1 MSQYKD
7 LGTPVNGSQATRRGY
22 LTQQEDEERQQ
33 ELTKR
38 LLQERLDSDARN
50 KLERERNVIRNAYQE
65 PNPFVEPEVPVHT
78 FTPEPV
84 VEFHTTEVPATL
96 PKHSGATLRFIGTP
110 AIDPAVWAALAEAD
124 AKAEAVMAS
133 DNACG
138 DEDVLDGTGDKG
150 EPSDDAPEQL

>member
-7 LGTPVNGSQATRRGY
+7 LGTPVNGPQAKRRGY

-50 KLERERNVIRNAYQE
+50 KLERERNVIRNAYQA
-65 PNPFVEPEVPVHT
+65 PNPFVEPEVPVPT
-78 FTPEPV
+78 TTTEPV
-84 VEFHTTEVPATL
+84 ET
-96 PKHSGATLRFIGTP
+96 FIGTP
-110 AIDPAVWAALAEAD
+110 ATDPAVWAALAAARE
-124 AKAEAVMAS
+124 KLEAVMTS

-138 DEDVLDGTGDKG
+138 ADALIEGTDGTKG
-150 EPSDDAPEQL
+150 EQL

>member
-7 LGTPVNGSQATRRGY
+7 LGTPVNGPQAKRRGY

-65 PNPFVEPEVPVHT
+65 PNPFVEPVKET
-78 FTPEPV
+78 FV
-84 VEFHTTEVPATL
+84 
-96 PKHSGATLRFIGTP
+96 GTP
-110 AIDPAVWAALAEAD
+110 AIEAYAALTVAAAARE
-124 AKAEAVMAS
+124 KLEAVMAS

-138 DEDVLDGTGDKG
+138 DEGVLDGAEDTG

>member
-7 LGTPVNGSQATRRGY
+7 PGTPVNGPQAKRRGY

-50 KLERERNVIRNAYQE
+50 KLERERNVIRNAYQA
-65 PNPFVEPEVPVHT
+65 PNPFVEPGKET
-78 FTPEPV
+78 FV
-84 VEFHTTEVPATL
+84 
-96 PKHSGATLRFIGTP
+96 GTP
-110 AIDPAVWAALAEAD
+110 AIEAYAALTVAAEARE
-124 AKAEAVMAS
+124 KLEAVMAS

>member
-7 LGTPVNGSQATRRGY
+7 PGTPVNGPQAKRRGY

-50 KLERERNVIRNAYQE
+50 KLERERNVIRNAYQA
-65 PNPFVEPEVPVHT
+65 PNPFVEPEVPVPT
-78 FTPEPV
+78 TTTEPV
-84 VEFHTTEVPATL
+84 ET
-96 PKHSGATLRFIGTP
+96 FIGTP
-110 AIDPAVWAALAEAD
+110 ATDPAIWAALAEAEAAAQQASGARLD
-124 AKAEAVMAS
+124 AEEAVKAS

-138 DEDVLDGTGDKG
+138 DEDVLDGAEDTG

>member
-7 LGTPVNGSQATRRGY
+7 LGTPVNGPQAKRRGY

-50 KLERERNVIRNAYQE
+50 KLERERNVIRNAYQA
-65 PNPFVEPEVPVHT
+65 PNPFVEPEVPVPT
-78 FTPEPV
+78 TTTEPV
-84 VEFHTTEVPATL
+84 ET
-96 PKHSGATLRFIGTP
+96 FIGTP
-110 AIDPAVWAALAEAD
+110 ATDPAVWAALAAARE
-124 AKAEAVMAS
+124 KLEAVMAS

-138 DEDVLDGTGDKG
+138 DEDVLDGAEDTG
-150 EPSDDAPEQL
+150 ETSDDAPEQL

>member
-7 LGTPVNGSQATRRGY
+7 PGTPVNGPQAKRRGY

-65 PNPFVEPEVPVHT
+65 PNPFVEPLKET
-78 FTPEPV
+78 FV
-84 VEFHTTEVPATL
+84 
-96 PKHSGATLRFIGTP
+96 GTP
-110 AIDPAVWAALAEAD
+110 AIDPAVWAALAEARE
-124 AKAEAVMAS
+124 KLEAVMAS

>member
-7 LGTPVNGSQATRRGY
+7 LGTPVNGPQAKRRGY

-50 KLERERNVIRNAYQE
+50 KLERERNVIRNAYQA
-65 PNPFVEPEVPVHT
+65 PNPFVEPEVPVPA
-78 FTPEPV
+78 FTVEPV
-84 VEFHTTEVPATL
+84 KETFV
-96 PKHSGATLRFIGTP
+96 GTP
-110 AIDPAVWAALAEAD
+110 AIDPAVWAALAEARE
-124 AKAEAVMAS
+124 KLEAVMAS

-150 EPSDDAPEQL
+150 EPSDDAPKQL

>member
-7 LGTPVNGSQATRRGY
+7 LGTPVNGPQAKRRGY

-50 KLERERNVIRNAYQE
+50 KLECERNVIRNAYQE
-65 PNPFVEPEVPVHT
+65 PNPFVEPVKET
-78 FTPEPV
+78 FV
-84 VEFHTTEVPATL
+84 
-96 PKHSGATLRFIGTP
+96 GTP
-110 AIDPAVWAALAEAD
+110 AIEAYAALTVAAEARE
-124 AKAEAVMAS
+124 KLEAVMAS

>member
-7 LGTPVNGSQATRRGY
+7 PGTPVNGPQAKRRGY

-65 PNPFVEPEVPVHT
+65 PNPFVEPEVPVPT
-78 FTPEPV
+78 TTTEPV
-84 VEFHTTEVPATL
+84 ET
-96 PKHSGATLRFIGTP
+96 FIGTP
-110 AIDPAVWAALAEAD
+110 ATDPAIWAAIAAAREKL
-124 AKAEAVMAS
+124 EAVMAS

>member
-7 LGTPVNGSQATRRGY
+7 PGTPVNGPQAKRRGY

-50 KLERERNVIRNAYQE
+50 KLERERNVIRNAYQA
-65 PNPFVEPEVPVHT
+65 PNPFVEPEVPVPT
-78 FTPEPV
+78 TTTEPV
-84 VEFHTTEVPATL
+84 ET
-96 PKHSGATLRFIGTP
+96 FIGTP
-110 AIDPAVWAALAEAD
+110 ATDPAIWAALAEAEAAAQQASGARLD
-124 AKAEAVMAS
+124 AEEAVKAS

>member
-7 LGTPVNGSQATRRGY
+7 LGTPVNGPQAKRRGY

-65 PNPFVEPEVPVHT
+65 PNPFVEPEVPVPT
-78 FTPEPV
+78 TTTEPV
-84 VEFHTTEVPATL
+84 ET
-96 PKHSGATLRFIGTP
+96 FIGTP
-110 AIDPAVWAALAEAD
+110 ATDLAVWAAVAVAREKL
-124 AKAEAVMAS
+124 EAVMAS

-138 DEDVLDGTGDKG
+138 DEDVLDGAEDTG

>member
-7 LGTPVNGSQATRRGY
+7 PGTPVNGPQAKRRGY

-50 KLERERNVIRNAYQE
+50 KLERERNVIRNAYQA
-65 PNPFVEPEVPVHT
+65 PNPFVEPEVPVPT
-78 FTPEPV
+78 TTTEPV
-84 VEFHTTEVPATL
+84 ET
-96 PKHSGATLRFIGTP
+96 FIGTP
-110 AIDPAVWAALAEAD
+110 ATDPAVWAALAAARE
-124 AKAEAVMAS
+124 KLEAVMTS

-138 DEDVLDGTGDKG
+138 ADALIEGTDGTKG
-150 EPSDDAPEQL
+150 EQL

>member
-22 LTQQEDEERQQ
+22 LTQQEDADRQQ

-38 LLQERLDSDARN
+38 ILQERLDSDARN
-50 KLERERNVIRNAYQE
+50 KLERERNVIRNAYKA
-65 PNPFVEPEVPVHT
+65 PNPFIEPDVPVPA
-78 FTPEPV
+78 FTSEPV
-84 VEFHTTEVPATL
+84 KEKFV
-96 PKHSGATLRFIGTP
+96 GTP

>member
-7 LGTPVNGSQATRRGY
+7 LGTPVNGPQAKRRGY

-50 KLERERNVIRNAYQE
+50 KLERERNVIRNAYQA
-65 PNPFVEPEVPVHT
+65 PNPFVEPVKET
-78 FTPEPV
+78 FV
-84 VEFHTTEVPATL
+84 
-96 PKHSGATLRFIGTP
+96 GTP
-110 AIDPAVWAALAEAD
+110 AIEAYAALTVAAAARE
-124 AKAEAVMAS
+124 KLEAVMAS

-150 EPSDDAPEQL
+150 EPSDDAPKQL

>member
-7 LGTPVNGSQATRRGY
+7 LGTPVNGPQAKRRGY

-65 PNPFVEPEVPVHT
+65 PNPFVEPVKET
-78 FTPEPV
+78 FV
-84 VEFHTTEVPATL
+84 
-96 PKHSGATLRFIGTP
+96 GTP
-110 AIDPAVWAALAEAD
+110 AIDPAVWAALAEARE
-124 AKAEAVMAS
+124 KLEAVMAS

-138 DEDVLDGTGDKG
+138 DEDVLDGAEDTG

>member
-7 LGTPVNGSQATRRGY
+7 LGTPVNGPQAKRRGY

-50 KLERERNVIRNAYQE
+50 KLERERNVIRNAYQA
-65 PNPFVEPEVPVHT
+65 PNPFVEPEVPVPT
-78 FTPEPV
+78 TTTEPV
-84 VEFHTTEVPATL
+84 ET
-96 PKHSGATLRFIGTP
+96 FIGTP
-110 AIDPAVWAALAEAD
+110 AIEAYAALTVAAEARE
-124 AKAEAVMAS
+124 KLEAVMAS

-150 EPSDDAPEQL
+150 EQL

>member
-7 LGTPVNGSQATRRGY
+7 LGTPVNGPQAKRRGY

-65 PNPFVEPEVPVHT
+65 PNPFVEPVKET
-78 FTPEPV
+78 FV
-84 VEFHTTEVPATL
+84 
-96 PKHSGATLRFIGTP
+96 GTP
-110 AIDPAVWAALAEAD
+110 AIEAYAALTVAAEARE
-124 AKAEAVMAS
+124 KLEAVMAS

-150 EPSDDAPEQL
+150 EPSDDALEQL